1 MKLFIAEINIIAT
14 MKVISM
20 FLMLLI
26 NVSELS
32 RDSNLEEIE

>member
-20 FLMLLI
+20 FFMLLI

>member
-20 FLMLLI
+20 FFMLLI
-26 NVSELS
+26 NVSKLS
-32 RDSNLEEIE
+32 RDSNLEKIE

>member
-32 RDSNLEEIE
+32 RDSNLEKIE

>member
-20 FLMLLI
+20 FFMLLI

-32 RDSNLEEIE
+32 RDSNLEKIE